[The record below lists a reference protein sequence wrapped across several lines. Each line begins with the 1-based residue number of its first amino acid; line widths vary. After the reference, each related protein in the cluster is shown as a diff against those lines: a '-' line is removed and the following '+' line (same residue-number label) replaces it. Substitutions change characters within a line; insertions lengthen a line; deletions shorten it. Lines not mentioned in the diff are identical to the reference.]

1 MVAER
6 KSEGAIVD
14 AHVHLYDCFD
24 VHGFLSGA
32 SHNLRAAAASL
43 GRTHAATSVLMLTE
57 TNRENGFDRLLQL
70 AESCRTDGPPP
81 GCWSVQR
88 IPNDPAAVAA
98 TSADGTAIIVVAG
111 RQIISSEGLEV
122 LALGTDKAIS
132 NGASLAELVDTVN
145 SVKAIP
151 VIPWGVGKWLGRR
164 GQVVK
169 SFIESPA
176 SSTVFLGDILG
187 RPVFWPRSSVFRR
200 AAARGID
207 VLPGT
212 DPLPLETET
221 PRAGS
226 CGFYI
231 DCDLAS
237 GPPSVVLKEALRV
250 DPLTILPFIR
260 RESTWRFF
268 RNQARMRLQ

>member
-1 MVAER
+1 MVTDKNSA
-6 KSEGAIVD
+6 GAIVD

-24 VHGFLSGA
+24 VHQFLTGA
-32 SHNLRAAAASL
+32 SRNLRAAAARL
-43 GRTHAATSVLMLTE
+43 GRAHTATSVLMLTE
-57 TNRENGFDRLLQL
+57 TNRESGFDRLLKL
-70 AESCRTDGPPP
+70 SESRKDRASP
-81 GCWSVQR
+81 GRWSVQR

-111 RQIISSEGLEV
+111 RQINSSEGLEV

-132 NGASLAELVDTVN
+132 NGASLAALVDAIN

-200 AAARGID
+200 AAARGIG

-212 DPLPLETET
+212 DPLPLESET
-221 PRAGS
+221 SRAGS

-231 DCDLAS
+231 GCDLAS
-237 GPPSVVLKEALRV
+237 GPPSVVLKGALRL
-250 DPLTILPFIR
+250 DPLEIAPFTG